1 LKKNSEDL
9 GLRIG
14 AFSIDPEGL
23 EFGRKA
29 IAYASQANLLMID
42 EIGKLE
48 LDGGGWYDEL
58 RSLPLEKELFIIL
71 SVRFEFLYDVIH
83 KWNLYP
89 SVIYNVS
96 ESKPEKLIS
105 EIESYFEYEK

>member
-1 LKKNSEDL
+1 
-9 GLRIG
+9 
-14 AFSIDPEGL
+14 
-23 EFGRKA
+23 
-29 IAYASQANLLMID
+29 ANLLMID

-58 RSLPLEKELFIIL
+58 SSLPLEKELFIIL

>member
-1 LKKNSEDL
+1 
-9 GLRIG
+9 
-14 AFSIDPEGL
+14 
-23 EFGRKA
+23 
-29 IAYASQANLLMID
+29 MID

-58 RSLPLEKELFIIL
+58 SSLPLQKKLFIVL

-105 EIESYFEYEK
+105 EIEFYFENEK